1 MSFLL
6 FYTLEVWPPFYG
18 PNSFLLSFLQREKDE
33 SVSEMEALKDKFEI
47 AKASQTRES
56 DEKEMITKELDR
68 LLEKYDR

>member
-1 MSFLL
+1 
-6 FYTLEVWPPFYG
+6 
-18 PNSFLLSFLQREKDE
+18 
-33 SVSEMEALKDKFEI
+33 MEALKDKFEI